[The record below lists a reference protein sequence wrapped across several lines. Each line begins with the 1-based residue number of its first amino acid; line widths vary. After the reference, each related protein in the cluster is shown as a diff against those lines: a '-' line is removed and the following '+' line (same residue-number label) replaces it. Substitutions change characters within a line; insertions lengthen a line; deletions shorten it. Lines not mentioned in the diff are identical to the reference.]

1 MESKKDSVGNNIIS
15 IEFIFSIL
23 IIVGIVS
30 IISYVSLVFTS
41 NTKKIG
47 SQSEATIILT
57 NALENINSRD
67 YENFSEYIENISILG
82 LTKSIENGKQYI
94 TVNGDETKDKFLGV
108 VVPEGY
114 ILELVIEDLNH
125 EFDIIKKIDI
135 SITYDVQGLD
145 EELKMT
151 TIIQNEMIDNCNEPN
166 FTTEYFLEAG
176 VDVENYEIIPIK
188 YSENVKDYIVT
199 TSADSEWYNYSSKEW
214 AKVLILPK
222 RSSIDLKSMFID
234 ATGVVN
240 SQDESIENYMY
251 VWIPNFSV
259 KNNQSYFRYG
269 ASKNIIKMDF
279 KYIDGKYLYLNTVGE
294 EIENIS
300 KECSFSGIAGVWR
313 NINSEDIYTEEFNKT
328 KYGPIERH

>member
-1 MESKKDSVGNNIIS
+1 MENNKKSVGNNIIS
-15 IEFIFSIL
+15 IEVIFSIL

-30 IISYVSLVFTS
+30 IISYVSLFFTS

-47 SQSEATIILT
+47 SQSEAMIILT

-94 TVNGDETKDKFLGV
+94 TVNGDEVQDKFLGV
-108 VVPEGY
+108 IVPKGY
-114 ILELVIEDLNH
+114 ILELVIEDLNQ

-166 FTTEYFLEAG
+166 FTSEYFLEAG
-176 VDVENYEIIPIK
+176 IEVDDFEIIPIK

-214 AKVLILPK
+214 ARVLVLPK

-240 SQDESIENYMY
+240 TQDESIENYMY
-251 VWIPNFSV
+251 IWIPNFSV

-279 KYIDGKYLYLNTVGE
+279 KYIDGNYLYLNTVGE

-313 NINSEDIYTEEFNKT
+313 NLNSEDIYITEFNKT